1 MTKSFSLLAAVLVA
15 SAAVSCASAEKMAQ
29 MANNVQVTCDPVVL
43 ESIAGDIDA
52 ALTVTYPEGYFHP
65 KAILSVTPVLVY
77 EGGEVEMRPFMYQGE
92 KVKDNYKTISSAGQ
106 TVRERVHFTY
116 EEGMEVARLELRGV
130 ASYKAKSINLPVKK
144 VADGVN
150 TTYMLVEKDGYI
162 GYKPDNYQEVLK
174 QTAEGQIRYSVNS
187 SDVASKELSSQS
199 IKDFQAALDE
209 INSNERKSISGTEI
223 VASASPEGGEK
234 LTAKLSDS
242 RGKSADQAWDKIT
255 KGKEVADPEVKS
267 IGQDW
272 EGFQELVAK
281 SDIEDKD
288 LILRVLNMY
297 SDPAVRESEIK
308 NMSEIYTSLKTGVL
322 PELRRARLIANVEYQ
337 NYTSDELLKMVDDN
351 IDVLDEE
358 ALLRVATLVRDND
371 KKIELYKKAA
381 DKYNSDRAR
390 FNLGVTYLA
399 AGDTNRAKRAF
410 ESVETKD
417 AELEN
422 ALGVVD
428 MQNGDYDSALAHFKK
443 SGTNEAKG
451 NTGVINIL
459 NGDYAEALN
468 NLKDYQG
475 CCFNKTLAYILN
487 DDLDGATNAMKCRD
501 IKMNY
506 LKAIVA
512 ARQGNAEDVAK
523 YIDALKDS
531 KEYYDRAQKDVEFAQ
546 YR

>member
-1 MTKSFSLLAAVLVA
+1 
-15 SAAVSCASAEKMAQ
+15 
-29 MANNVQVTCDPVVL
+29 
-43 ESIAGDIDA
+43 
-52 ALTVTYPEGYFHP
+52 
-65 KAILSVTPVLVY
+65 
-77 EGGEVEMRPFMYQGE
+77 
-92 KVKDNYKTISSAGQ
+92 
-106 TVRERVHFTY
+106 
-116 EEGMEVARLELRGV
+116 
-130 ASYKAKSINLPVKK
+130 
-144 VADGVN
+144 
-150 TTYMLVEKDGYI
+150 
-162 GYKPDNYQEVLK
+162 
-174 QTAEGQIRYSVNS
+174 
-187 SDVASKELSSQS
+187 
-199 IKDFQAALDE
+199 
-209 INSNERKSISGTEI
+209 
-223 VASASPEGGEK
+223 
-234 LTAKLSDS
+234 
-242 RGKSADQAWDKIT
+242 
-255 KGKEVADPEVKS
+255 
-267 IGQDW
+267 
-272 EGFQELVAK
+272 
-281 SDIEDKD
+281 
-288 LILRVLNMY
+288 MY